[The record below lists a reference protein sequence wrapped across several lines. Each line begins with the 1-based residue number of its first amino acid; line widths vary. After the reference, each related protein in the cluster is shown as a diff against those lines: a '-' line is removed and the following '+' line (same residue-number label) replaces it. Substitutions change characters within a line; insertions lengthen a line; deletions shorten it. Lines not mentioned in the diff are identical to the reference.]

1 MEQKFIAAWLAARE
15 AATQLGIHLRPM
27 VQAQALQT
35 ARQCLSGR
43 RASDGFDGLA
53 ALDRLD
59 LSLEALVLR
68 PEFGPLFT
76 DPQVN
81 TALSRLLERGY
92 HF

>member
-15 AATQLGIHLRPM
+15 SAAKLGVRLRPM
-27 VQAQALQT
+27 VQADALQI
-35 ARQCLSGR
+35 ACRCLSGH

-68 PEFGPLFT
+68 PDFGALFT
-76 DPQVN
+76 DSQVN
-81 TALSRLLERGY
+81 TALSRLLEGGY
-92 HF
+92 RF